1 MGFSGGGSN
10 VLLPHT
16 HDGTVSQDGGPL
28 DFNNVT
34 QSSSSAGQVFY
45 SDGVHLQQLA
55 YPGVPAG
62 ETLTASALSTAPSWV
77 SSAAASSAVELLGSA
92 EQGAAAN
99 ALNLSFTST
108 SFADVSAIDV
118 YFSAYQANSND
129 WNITIN
135 GLAGA
140 TSYIIQRSQMKNGT
154 LTNTQVSRPNINT
167 PLAQFIG
174 GHMRIICQDPST
186 TAGAYNYLFFS
197 GEISG
202 FDNVSALNSYQWFG
216 GHYSATSITA
226 VDAVNLS
233 CAGGVNMEAGAVI
246 SAYKTNRT

>member
-1 MGFSGGGSN
+1 MPFSGGGGGQLTN
-10 VLLPHT
+10 HV
-16 HDGTVSQDGGPL
+16 HDNTPLQGGPL
-28 DFNNVT
+28 SFNGTTIGGMN
-34 QSSSSAGQVFY
+34 AGDITF
-45 SDGVHLQQLA
+45 SDGAALQTLA

-62 ETLTASALSTAPSWV
+62 ETLTASALSTAHSWV
-77 SSAAASSAVELLGSA
+77 AAATASSAVELLGSA

-99 ALNLSFTST
+99 ALNLSFPST

-135 GLAGA
+135 GLTGA

-226 VDAVNLS
+226 VNAVNLA